1 MEASYEKAENAM
13 RRVEKTGVIG
23 DSQTNM
29 ITDTLE
35 MQAPDLSTPPAKP
48 PRTYDEPPTQRAVL
62 KKEEVSNSDNDVQ
75 NNVDSDVGV
84 DVEDIAALNDDL
96 NALNEDLSALIE
108 DNTAAVED
116 INAVTDDTAKV
127 IGLLWPAV
135 ESSQQNHVSDNED
148 SEKATSWSPDP
159 EDLDNYSNL
168 TVKDEE
174 EKYPDL
180 TSSENSE
187 IESDNDFTDYENEE
201 MIQFHHPGPAKDEP
215 EEEDEKQCWVCFA
228 NEEDDPAAAFVHPCR
243 CRGTTKWVHQVCIQR
258 WVDEKQKGNNYA
270 GVSCPQCGTEYFIK
284 FPDAGGIVRI
294 LDAFDKLIGRLCPV
308 IAGGVG
314 VGSLYW
320 TCVTY
325 GAVTVMQITGHE
337 RGLCLMETADPLL
350 LLVSLPL
357 VPLGLVLGKMVKWQE
372 PLLQGLRKYVP
383 RMSITRFLLPVFSIQ
398 PIREGSSAAASLP
411 ASAEPVSVTRTFC
424 GALFFPTVA
433 TFLGRALFDNI
444 KSPLRR
450 AAMGGFTFVA
460 VKGVLKIYH
469 KQHTYIRQC
478 KRLILDF
485 EETERGTQTAQLT

>member
-1 MEASYEKAENAM
+1 MEAKLKKA
-13 RRVEKTGVIG
+13 GVIG
-23 DSQTNM
+23 ESQTNM

-35 MQAPDLSTPPAKP
+35 IQPDLSTPPAKP
-48 PRTYDEPPTQRAVL
+48 PRTYDEPPNHQAVL
-62 KKEEVSNSDNDVQ
+62 QQEEVLNSDSGIQ
-75 NNVDSDVGV
+75 NNVGSDVRV
-84 DVEDIAALNDDL
+84 PLAEMDIIDD
-96 NALNEDLSALIE
+96 NSDGIE
-108 DNTAAVED
+108 DKAPVIDNGED
-116 INAVTDDTAKV
+116 KAPVIDDTATV
-127 IGLLWPAV
+127 IGFLWPAV

-148 SEKATSWSPDP
+148 SDKTTSWSPDP

-174 EKYPDL
+174 EKDPDL

-201 MIQFHHPGPAKDEP
+201 MIQFHHRGPVKDEA
-215 EEEDEKQCWVCFA
+215 ESEEDEKQCWVCFA
-228 NEEDDPAAAFVHPCR
+228 SEEDDPAAAFVHPCR

-337 RGLCLMETADPLL
+337 RGLVLMETADPLL

-383 RMSITRFLLPVFSIQ
+383 RLTITRFLLPVFSIQ
-398 PIREGSSAAASLP
+398 PAREGSSAAASLP

-485 EETERGTQTAQLT
+485 EETERGTQTAIA